1 MEAEGRGKY
10 FREMLESDKPI
21 VIRGMIEYYVVDIDY
36 LSKEEAKEEYK
47 SKPTNVKFV
56 IPSTIPP
63 LNESTKRLVKRA
75 NAEAKK

>member
-1 MEAEGRGKY
+1 
-10 FREMLESDKPI
+10 MLDTDKPI
-21 VIRGMIEYYVVDIDY
+21 EIRGMIEYYVVDIDY

-63 LNESTKRLVKRA
+63 LNKSTKRLVERA
-75 NAEAKK
+75 TAEAKK